1 LAQLLTTPGHGL
13 PTLSVI
19 VALGNGFIITAT
31 IWAAFVVEMIENR
44 LRSAAAYLA
53 AGGTLCFFGIVHSV
67 RLDGSAYALWQLH
80 GIARNVAAQFCVAYF
95 VLAAAL
101 LLLSLQRQSRA
112 PK

>member
-1 LAQLLTTPGHGL
+1 
-13 PTLSVI
+13 
-19 VALGNGFIITAT
+19 
-31 IWAAFVVEMIENR
+31 VVEMIENR